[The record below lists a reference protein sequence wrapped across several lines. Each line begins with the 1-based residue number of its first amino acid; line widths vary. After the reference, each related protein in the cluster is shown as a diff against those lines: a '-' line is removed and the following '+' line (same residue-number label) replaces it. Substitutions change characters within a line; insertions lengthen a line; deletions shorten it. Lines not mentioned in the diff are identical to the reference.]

1 MYKGNLEDSYGIIKY
16 TNGDIYES
24 NWENNMK
31 NGKGIMKYNNGEIYE
46 GEWENN
52 KFKNGTITFKNKK
65 INIQNYSFI
74 INPKQIILIG
84 DSFAW
89 KTSIV
94 NKCNKKEIFTNNLL
108 ILDNQLVKFE
118 IIDTNNETILNNS
131 LLNNIK
137 IIIFVYDIT
146 QINSFKQLN
155 EYYDEIIKIKGNKE
169 IIFGVIS
176 NKNDLID

>member
-74 INPKQIILIG
+74 VNPIQILLIG
-84 DSFAW
+84 NSFVG
-89 KTSIV
+89 KTSII
-94 NKCNKKEIFTNNLL
+94 NICNKKILLSNNLL
-108 ILDNQLVKFE
+108 ILDN
-118 IIDTNNETILNNS
+118 
-131 LLNNIK
+131 
-137 IIIFVYDIT
+137 
-146 QINSFKQLN
+146 
-155 EYYDEIIKIKGNKE
+155 
-169 IIFGVIS
+169 
-176 NKNDLID
+176 

>member
-1 MYKGNLEDSYGIIKY
+1 MKKKSCFDDYSTLHKIDNEFIYINEKLKERKYTNGKTYKGNLENSYGIIKY
-16 TNGDIYES
+16 TNGDIYEG

-84 DSFAW
+84 DSFA
-89 KTSIV
+89 
-94 NKCNKKEIFTNNLL
+94 
-108 ILDNQLVKFE
+108 
-118 IIDTNNETILNNS
+118 
-131 LLNNIK
+131 
-137 IIIFVYDIT
+137 
-146 QINSFKQLN
+146 
-155 EYYDEIIKIKGNKE
+155 
-169 IIFGVIS
+169 
-176 NKNDLID
+176 

>member
-1 MYKGNLEDSYGIIKY
+1 MYKGNLEDSSGIIKY

-24 NWENNMK
+24 NWVNNMK

-84 DSFAW
+84 DSFA
-89 KTSIV
+89 
-94 NKCNKKEIFTNNLL
+94 
-108 ILDNQLVKFE
+108 
-118 IIDTNNETILNNS
+118 
-131 LLNNIK
+131 
-137 IIIFVYDIT
+137 
-146 QINSFKQLN
+146 
-155 EYYDEIIKIKGNKE
+155 
-169 IIFGVIS
+169 
-176 NKNDLID
+176 